1 MACPQQAMDVS
12 SYYGNMSD
20 DGDAAGKEMEA
31 GIDAV
36 CRGKRDRYR
45 DRCRMQGKRD
55 RRYCA
60 QARLALSTPV
70 SLQPPEFLHFLK

>member
-20 DGDAAGKEMEA
+20 DGDAAGKREMEA

-36 CRGKRDRYR
+36 CRERGIDAG
-45 DRCRMQGKRD
+45 CRERVIEGTVSRQGW
-55 RRYCA
+55 
-60 QARLALSTPV
+60 L
-70 SLQPPEFLHFLK
+70 